1 MATVNKDFKIKNG
14 LVVEGTTAT
23 VNGFDILTK
32 KQADQDYVINLI
44 GGTATSNNTP
54 NTVVK
59 RDGAGS
65 FAANVITASVFNGEV
80 YGNASTATALQN
92 SRMISLTG
100 DVSGAVFFDGSAN
113 AQITTTID
121 ASFATDQEVTDAVAQ
136 GVSDAAA
143 DATTKANSAYDNAV
157 SMANTLAL
165 YAQGN
170 AYSYADGL
178 AVNYDA
184 AGSAANALANANSY
198 TDTAVNGLSSVYDAL
213 GSADTAYNNAIAY
226 AEGYTDNAVAA
237 LVDGAPALLD
247 TLNELA
253 EALQDNPNVI
263 STIQDVAA
271 SKQDALTAGDN
282 IDITGNTISVTGLD
296 TDDVSEGSNLYFS
309 NARAVSANTG
319 LWDTIG
325 AAANALADA
334 EDYADGLAV
343 NYDAVGSAANALADA
358 NSYTDNAIA
367 NIDLVF
373 NTDEIS
379 EGATNLYFTNE
390 RAKTSAAEA
399 LTNAQLT
406 NITITGG
413 GTLVDPLVITAE
425 NGVEDSTTDDLE
437 EGEDNLYFTDTRAV
451 QAVEGI
457 SANFFSVTLN
467 EVAKQVAATLEAAT
481 AGIQVAHTFRHAEFR
496 SAEYLV
502 KVAYGTHTEISKV
515 LLTLDTSNNIAITEY
530 GIVGTN
536 GSASTISA
544 GISGTEVQLLVTTT
558 NNDSTVTVI
567 GTLLV

>member
-1 MATVNKDFKIKNG
+1 MATVNKDFKIKSG
-14 LVVEGTTAT
+14 LIVEGTTAT

-44 GGTATSNNTP
+44 GGTATPNNTP

-65 FAANVITASVFNGEV
+65 FAANVITASLFNGDIN
-80 YGNASTATALQN
+80 GNAGTATALQN

-100 DVSGAVFFDGSAN
+100 DVTGAVFFDGSAN

-121 ASFATDQEVTDAVAQ
+121 GSFATDQEVADAVAQ
-136 GVSDAAA
+136 GVTDAQSYA
-143 DATTKANSAYDNAV
+143 DTVAGYAEGNAV
-157 SMANTLAL
+157 ATAQNLAL

-170 AYSYADGL
+170 AEAYADGL

-184 AGSAANALANANSY
+184 VGSAANALADANDY

-226 AEGYTDNAVAA
+226 AEGYTDNAVAS
-237 LVDGAPALLD
+237 LVDSAPEMLD

-253 EALQDNPNVI
+253 QALQDNPNVI
-263 STIQDVAA
+263 ADLQDVAA
-271 SKQDALTAGDN
+271 GKQDTLTAGNN
-282 IDITGNTISVTGLD
+282 IDITGATISVTGLD
-296 TDDVSEGSNLYFS
+296 TDDVAEGTNLYFTD
-309 NARAVSANTG
+309 ARAVTANTG

-325 AAANALADA
+325 AAANAQAAA
-334 EDYADGLAV
+334 EDYADSLAP
-343 NYDAVGSAANALADA
+343 NYDPAGSAANALADA
-358 NSYTDNAIA
+358 NSYTDTAIG
-367 NIDLVF
+367 NIDLTF

-379 EGATNLYFTNE
+379 EGANNLYFTDA
-390 RAKTSAAEA
+390 RAKTSAIDL
-399 LTNAQLT
+399 LTSAST
-406 NITITGG
+406 ENITIVENLVGG
-413 GTLVDPLVITAE
+413 LTITAE
-425 NGVEDSTTDDLE
+425 NGVADSTTDDLV
-437 EGEDNLYFTDTRAV
+437 EGEDNLYFSNARAV
-451 QAVEGI
+451 QAIEGI
-457 SANFFSVTLN
+457 SANFFSVTVN
-467 EVAKQVAATLEAAT
+467 EVAKQVASTLEAAT
-481 AGIQVAHTFRHAEFR
+481 AGIQVAHIFRHTEFR

-536 GSASTISA
+536 GSASSISA
-544 GISGTEVQLLVTTT
+544 EVSGNDVMLVVTTA
-558 NNDSTVTVI
+558 NNNSTVTVV